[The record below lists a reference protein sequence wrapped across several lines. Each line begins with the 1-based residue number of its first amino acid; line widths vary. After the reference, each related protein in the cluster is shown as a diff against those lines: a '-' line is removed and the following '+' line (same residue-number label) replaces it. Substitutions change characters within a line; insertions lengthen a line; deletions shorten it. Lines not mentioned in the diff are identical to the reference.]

1 MTSPKQRVANRV
13 NALKSTGPR
22 SEAGK
27 RHSSVN
33 STKHSLTRPI
43 DALPWGQ
50 HLQPLTDLLI
60 QDGFEADQ
68 ASDLARKILDYERN
82 LAYQRERFINF
93 KDGKP
98 LQYETPPSV
107 ILDVAVVNRLDRTKD
122 DKRKPIFDEKL
133 DPEMAK
139 FFRMIARRDLQKV
152 YSEALKVLRNADRHL
167 RRSANQLVK
176 SLRAG

>member
-1 MTSPKQRVANRV
+1 MTSPKQRAANRS

-22 SEAGK
+22 SQAGK
-27 RHSSVN
+27 RQSSVN

-43 DALPWGQ
+43 DSLPWGQ
-50 HLQPLTDLLI
+50 HLQPLTDLLVK
-60 QDGFEADQ
+60 DGFEERE
-68 ASDLARKILDYERN
+68 ASELARKILDYERN
-82 LAYQRERFINF
+82 VAYQRERFINF

-107 ILDVAVVNRLDRTKD
+107 IADIAVVNRLDRTKD

-139 FFRMIARRDLQKV
+139 FFRMIARRDLQQV
-152 YSEALKVLRNADRHL
+152 HAEALKVLRNADRHL
-167 RRSANQLVK
+167 RRSANQLIK
-176 SLRAG
+176 SLRSA